1 MQAASPGAPKR
12 RLRQRSRLLVHGI
25 ETAPAAEQTETGSD
39 ARRLA
44 RRMQADRQST
54 VIADVRTEACPGLKC
69 PKWTVCL
76 PLPQHCFLFFT
87 QPQRLSRNH
96 TLVRV
101 TPIKRLRVK

>member
-25 ETAPAAEQTETGSD
+25 EAAPAAEQTETGSD

-54 VIADVRTEACPGLKC
+54 LIADVRTKACPGLKC
-69 PKWTVCL
+69 D
-76 PLPQHCFLFFT
+76 
-87 QPQRLSRNH
+87 
-96 TLVRV
+96 
-101 TPIKRLRVK
+101 